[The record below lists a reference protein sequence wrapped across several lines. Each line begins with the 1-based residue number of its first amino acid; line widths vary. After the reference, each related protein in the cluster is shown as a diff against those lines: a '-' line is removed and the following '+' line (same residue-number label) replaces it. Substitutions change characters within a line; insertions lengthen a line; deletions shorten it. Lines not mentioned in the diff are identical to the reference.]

1 MGNSSSRVDIERLN
15 EITTEACDL
24 FLDRFPIY
32 FEDELFQ
39 NFDEIYREK
48 RKGLLLKSHPK
59 LEFPLKQGILFKRGA
74 QVKNWKRRK
83 FVALNEANNFD
94 IAYYKLY
101 KGKTLKRG
109 VISCCGYRVEM
120 FEEGEED
127 EFGKYG
133 FKLVPNDDSRRC
145 WWFRAEDDEE
155 KKEWEDIFSNACR
168 RAKPERYNIA
178 IIRNSF
184 DRAFQSLRFSYGYFG
199 PLEVTGS
206 EEEMLYDFIGSQI
219 LHRELLQDVFNS
231 IPPGPEKQNQIAEI
245 KLLVN
250 RTVSTAVDTTWKK
263 TLSIALPLL
272 SSYFF
277 LPPSNPQSV
286 HRLMQLALEERSSEN
301 RVSAL
306 HTIFGET
313 YFLKFYN
320 TIQVE
325 QEIQNKVCSSLAS
338 IVDPVILDV
347 ASTTCA
353 PLLQAIIDS
362 VVRAFSETVDGYRSA
377 MESIVVSLISETE
390 IIQKKYSQDTNIQSS
405 IDDTSSPPGT
415 PLTNSPLSNMIDD
428 IPNTSTINESNDL
441 LTNLLDNE
449 HLSVSGGFHSG
460 PLQAA
465 RSTLWTMY
473 TVNLNQ
479 PEVLD
484 CFSRGGLT
492 AYEVYTRVSDSIVS
506 LSHNGIY
513 TFGLLLKQAVEMNGN
528 GTNYA
533 LYAEKIYIQCVNM
546 MAADSML
553 TARKV
558 LIDILNSVIDP
569 VVQEMIILPA
579 ADVIQ
584 QLQILVPI
592 NLRKGFNMESC
603 GERLIHQMVDNVLR
617 TLVEQLL
624 SRSYEIDGL
633 ASHSPSEL
641 TIL

>member
-1 MGNSSSRVDIERLN
+1 
-15 EITTEACDL
+15 
-24 FLDRFPIY
+24 
-32 FEDELFQ
+32 
-39 NFDEIYREK
+39 
-48 RKGLLLKSHPK
+48 
-59 LEFPLKQGILFKRGA
+59 
-74 QVKNWKRRK
+74 
-83 FVALNEANNFD
+83 
-94 IAYYKLY
+94 
-101 KGKTLKRG
+101 
-109 VISCCGYRVEM
+109 
-120 FEEGEED
+120 
-127 EFGKYG
+127 
-133 FKLVPNDDSRRC
+133 
-145 WWFRAEDDEE
+145 
-155 KKEWEDIFSNACR
+155 
-168 RAKPERYNIA
+168 
-178 IIRNSF
+178 
-184 DRAFQSLRFSYGYFG
+184 
-199 PLEVTGS
+199 
-206 EEEMLYDFIGSQI
+206 MLYDFIGSQI

-263 TLSIALPLL
+263 TLAIALPLL

-415 PLTNSPLSNMIDD
+415 PLANSPLSNMIDD
-428 IPNTSTINESNDL
+428 ISNTSTINESNDL

-479 PEVLD
+479 PEVFD

-558 LIDILNSVIDP
+558 LIDILNRYIILYLFIYFLLKLFENSVIDP

>member
-1 MGNSSSRVDIERLN
+1 
-15 EITTEACDL
+15 
-24 FLDRFPIY
+24 
-32 FEDELFQ
+32 
-39 NFDEIYREK
+39 
-48 RKGLLLKSHPK
+48 
-59 LEFPLKQGILFKRGA
+59 
-74 QVKNWKRRK
+74 
-83 FVALNEANNFD
+83 
-94 IAYYKLY
+94 
-101 KGKTLKRG
+101 
-109 VISCCGYRVEM
+109 M

-133 FKLVPNDDSRRC
+133 FKLVPNDETRRC

-155 KKEWEDIFSNACR
+155 KKEWEEIFSNACR

-178 IIRNSF
+178 IIRDSF

-231 IPPGPEKQNQIAEI
+231 ISPGPEKQNQIAEI

-250 RTVSTAVDTTWKK
+250 RTVSNAVDTTWKK
-263 TLSIALPLL
+263 TLATALPLL

-277 LPPSNPQSV
+277 LPPSNPQSAQ
-286 HRLMQLALEERSSEN
+286 RLMQLALEDNSSEN

-325 QEIQNKVCSSLAS
+325 QEIQNRVCSTLAS

-362 VVRAFSETVDGYRSA
+362 VVRAFSETVDGYRSD
-377 MESIVVSLISETE
+377 MESIVVTLVSENET
-390 IIQKKYSQDTNIQSS
+390 INSNINNNNTKTNNNNNNNLTDLNVQTS
-405 IDDTSSPPGT
+405 IDDTSSPNGT
-415 PLTNSPLSNMIDD
+415 PLASSPLSNMTEEL
-428 IPNTSTINESNDL
+428 PNQSESDDL
-441 LTNLLDNE
+441 LSTLLDHE

-492 AYEVYTRVSDSIVS
+492 AYEVYTRVSDSIVA
-506 LSHNGIY
+506 LAHNGIY
-513 TFGLLLKQAVEMNGN
+513 TFGLLLKQAVEVDGNNGN
-528 GTNYA
+528 STKYVQH
-533 LYAEKIYIQCVNM
+533 AEKIYVQCVNM

-558 LIDILNSVIDP
+558 LIDILNRFVNCYH
-569 VVQEMIILPA
+569 L
-579 ADVIQ
+579 
-584 QLQILVPI
+584 
-592 NLRKGFNMESC
+592 
-603 GERLIHQMVDNVLR
+603 
-617 TLVEQLL
+617 
-624 SRSYEIDGL
+624 
-633 ASHSPSEL
+633 
-641 TIL
+641 